1 MSNYLNPSKAP
12 IFHGD
17 VPTRFL
23 PDFPA
28 IGRNILETL
37 VLWNKRTKERQALK
51 GLDDRLLKDVGI
63 SKYDADLESGKPFW
77 IK

>member
-17 VPTRFL
+17 LPTRSL

-37 VLWNKRTKERQALK
+37 AVWNRRAQERQALK

-63 SKYDADLESGKPFW
+63 SKYDAKLEADKPFW